1 MRIGIL
7 TFHNANNY
15 GAVLQAYCLQET
27 LRRIGFD
34 VEIVDYRNPLIE
46 SRMHPFSFSEFLY
59 HPFLF
64 VFRVLRFFPSYKHR
78 ATNFNKFRTEFLVL
92 SKRYTAI
99 NLRTAPYNYFIIG
112 SDQVWNIRCMD
123 ADDAYY
129 LNFVSDFNR
138 RYAYAVS
145 FGANNPFADSSL
157 KDHYLNLVNKFNK
170 ISVREQNAKKWVSTA
185 TGREVSLCVDPTML
199 LSQGEWEKTVQLGSA
214 PIIQGDYIFYYCFS
228 ISQEIASFLHQVS
241 KKTGMP
247 VYFFEPKEWALRC
260 CWKNK
265 IRLVKKYGPEA
276 FLNYMKYAKMVFTTS
291 FHGTAFST
299 IFHKN
304 FWYIDSGH
312 NDLSK
317 DDRAV
322 SFLTQLKLTDRYK
335 TISSLLQ
342 TDLSLIP
349 DYTQP
354 DQALAKL
361 REECFLNILK
371 A

>member
-1 MRIGIL
+1 M
-7 TFHNANNY
+7 N
-15 GAVLQAYCLQET
+15 
-27 LRRIGFD
+27 
-34 VEIVDYRNPLIE
+34 
-46 SRMHPFSFSEFLY
+46 
-59 HPFLF
+59 
-64 VFRVLRFFPSYKHR
+64 
-78 ATNFNKFRTEFLVL
+78 
-92 SKRYTAI
+92 
-99 NLRTAPYNYFIIG
+99 
-112 SDQVWNIRCMD
+112 

-265 IRLVKKYGPEA
+265 SRVVKKDGPEA
-276 FLNYMKYAKMVFTTS
+276 FLNYMKYAEMVFTTS
-291 FHGTAFST
+291 CHGTAVSA
-299 IFHKN
+299 ILHGN
-304 FWYIDSGH
+304 FWYNDSGH

-361 REECFLNILK
+361 REEAFEYIEGIVND
-371 A
+371 